1 MPLAYCVGGCL
12 RNAGRKTGVSCSQTP
27 IQIPGSRAEYSDEA
41 KSIRLET
48 DVKTEQ
54 LLDEIREANMT
65 YLILA
70 QNMIRLDK
78 PQAMYRLGVTEEVAD
93 VLEQLSTGQL
103 LKIASSNM
111 LVCSFR
117 FDDKVVWNLL
127 TSHSKDR
134 SVAGVHAAILMSSP
148 LAQAA

>member
-1 MPLAYCVGGCL
+1 
-12 RNAGRKTGVSCSQTP
+12 
-27 IQIPGSRAEYSDEA
+27 
-41 KSIRLET
+41 LEN

-78 PQAMYRLGVTEEVAD
+78 PQAMYRLVVSEEEAD

-103 LKIASSNM
+103 LKIAASNM

-134 SVAGVHAAILMSSP
+134 GVAGVHAAILMSSP

>member
-1 MPLAYCVGGCL
+1 LENDL
-12 RNAGRKTGVSCSQTP
+12 KT
-27 IQIPGSRAEYSDEA
+27 D
-41 KSIRLET
+41 
-48 DVKTEQ
+48 Q

-70 QNMIRLDK
+70 QTMIRLDK
-78 PQAMYRLGVTEEVAD
+78 PQAMYRLGVSEEVAD
-93 VLEQLSTGQL
+93 VLGQLSTGQL
-103 LKIASSNM
+103 LKIAASNM

-134 SVAGVHAAILMSSP
+134 GVAGVHAAILMSSP

>member
-1 MPLAYCVGGCL
+1 
-12 RNAGRKTGVSCSQTP
+12 
-27 IQIPGSRAEYSDEA
+27 
-41 KSIRLET
+41 
-48 DVKTEQ
+48 VKTDQ

-65 YLILA
+65 YLILE

-78 PQAMYRLGVTEEVAD
+78 PQAMYRLGVSEEVAD

-103 LKIASSNM
+103 LKIAASNM

-134 SVAGVHAAILMSSP
+134 GVAGVHAAILMSSP

>member
-1 MPLAYCVGGCL
+1 M
-12 RNAGRKTGVSCSQTP
+12 
-27 IQIPGSRAEYSDEA
+27 
-41 KSIRLET
+41 
-48 DVKTEQ
+48 KTEQ

-78 PQAMYRLGVTEEVAD
+78 PQAMYRLGVSEEVAD

-134 SVAGVHAAILMSSP
+134 GVSGVHAAILMSSP